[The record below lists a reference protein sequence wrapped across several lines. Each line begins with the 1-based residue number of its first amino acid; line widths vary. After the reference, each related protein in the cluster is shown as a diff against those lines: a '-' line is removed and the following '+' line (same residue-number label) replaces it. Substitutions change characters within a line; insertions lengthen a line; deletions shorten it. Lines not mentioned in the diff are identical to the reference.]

1 MRSVN
6 LFATDEAIRRT
17 FFYSNEPYTSY
28 MGNIDVVE
36 NVTNL
41 SDVISFEIGD
51 KQRLSP
57 KTGT

>member
-1 MRSVN
+1 MRSVI
-6 LFATDEAIRRT
+6 LFAADEAIRRP

-41 SDVISFEIGD
+41 SDAISFEIGD
-51 KQRLSP
+51 KQRLY
-57 KTGT
+57 T

>member
-1 MRSVN
+1 MRSVK
-6 LFATDEAIRRT
+6 LSVTEGEICRT
-17 FFYSNEPYTSY
+17 FFYSNEPHTSY

-51 KQRLSP
+51 KQRFY
-57 KTGT
+57 T